1 MGPGGVHVAEQA
13 PRPAPG
19 RRPRLPGSRVHRAVR
34 ARAGRR
40 PPAGA
45 CLRVRP
51 SGRMDVWVGRG
62 CCVDGRESFHAK
74 SPSTLCC
81 SPGRGSDPGGWS
93 EASVRHRGWRPALP
107 FLPHVRFRPQGTRQA
122 LRPPTGL
129 PRMTGGVLPRG
140 HKVVNTLCKHRA
152 VHHGKPVT
160 PCVPTYGKS
169 VYRGR
174 LHGS

>member
-1 MGPGGVHVAEQA
+1 MWQSRHHAQHPAGVPGSLAAEFTA
-13 PRPAPG
+13 RCELVRVEG
-19 RRPRLPGSRVHRAVR
+19 RRPGPASGSGPRGGWTCGSEEAAVWMDESPSVPNHRPPSAVLREGEVTPVAGLRRVCGTEAG
-34 ARAGRR
+34 GRR
-40 PPAGA
+40 
-45 CLRVRP
+45 CLSFPMCGFEHRERGRP
-51 SGRMDVWVGRG
+51 R
-62 CCVDGRESFHAK
+62 
-74 SPSTLCC
+74 
-81 SPGRGSDPGGWS
+81 
-93 EASVRHRGWRPALP
+93 
-107 FLPHVRFRPQGTRQA
+107 
-122 LRPPTGL
+122 RPPTGL

>member
-1 MGPGGVHVAEQA
+1 MSTFSPVGPGGVHVAEQA

-62 CCVDGRESFHAK
+62 CCVDGRESFRAK
-74 SPSTLCC
+74 PPSTLCC

-107 FLPHVRFRPQGTRQA
+107 FLPHVRFRAQGTRQA
-122 LRPPTGL
+122 PPAPHGAPLNDGRSAPEGPQGGKHTLQASRSPSRKASHPVCAHLR
-129 PRMTGGVLPRG
+129 
-140 HKVVNTLCKHRA
+140 
-152 VHHGKPVT
+152 
-160 PCVPTYGKS
+160 
-169 VYRGR
+169 
-174 LHGS
+174 